1 MNAKEQPMASIL
13 EELENHYFKHEIMTI
28 LEEVGKHHFKHVKS

>member
-13 EELENHYFKHEIMTI
+13 EELEKHCFKHEIMTI
-28 LEEVGKHHFKHVKS
+28 FEELKKITFSM